1 MTIEVKIPCDE
12 RGGIRHAAGFMPSGT
27 HFEPQRAS
35 ADYSWVI
42 EFSLQSTSEIELAR
56 NGSKADCIS

>member
-1 MTIEVKIPCDE
+1 
-12 RGGIRHAAGFMPSGT
+12 MPNGT
-27 HFEPQRAS
+27 HFEPQRTS

-56 NGSKADCIS
+56 NGSKADCISSLHLTRRVVNNPG